1 MRRVWQGSFG
11 VPLIL
16 QDHFFL
22 QNQFFAPEVAV
33 NRTLYHELQATTLSM
48 VTLVL
53 ILFTSN
59 SLTAQQ
65 GIGFESSFGYQSLS
79 GEYGDVLKG
88 GVDAEFSV
96 VWTRTRFRYG
106 LGMDW
111 ASYHME
117 EPNEKESWSNIVAHF
132 GVTFF
137 PLPAARVRPFIQLR
151 AEGRRLR
158 PEGDFLGG
166 GHAPPD
172 EEGENISPIRV
183 FGMAGGAV
191 GGVEIGMTQRSW
203 LRVAGYLGTINTENA
218 ELGEID
224 AGTVD
229 SGSVVGFR
237 VGLFWV
243 P

>member
-1 MRRVWQGSFG
+1 LLHR
-11 VPLIL
+11 
-16 QDHFFL
+16 
-22 QNQFFAPEVAV
+22 
-33 NRTLYHELQATTLSM
+33 TTLW
-48 VTLVL
+48 VAPLVFSVL
-53 ILFTSN
+53 TVG

-65 GIGFESSFGYQSLS
+65 GIGFESSVGYQSLS

-88 GVDAEFSV
+88 GVDAELSV

-106 LGMDW
+106 IGMDW

-137 PLPAARVRPFIQLR
+137 PLPASRLRPFIQLR

-183 FGMAGGAV
+183 FGMAGGLV
-191 GGVEIGMTQRSW
+191 GGVEVGITQRSW

-229 SGSVVGFR
+229 SGGVVGFR
-237 VGLFWV
+237 VGLFFI

>member
-1 MRRVWQGSFG
+1 
-11 VPLIL
+11 
-16 QDHFFL
+16 
-22 QNQFFAPEVAV
+22 V
-33 NRTLYHELQATTLSM
+33 NRRHFRLLHRTTLW
-48 VTLVL
+48 VAPLV
-53 ILFTSN
+53 FTVLTVG

-65 GIGFESSFGYQSLS
+65 GIGFESSVGYQSLS

-88 GVDAEFSV
+88 GVDAELSV

-106 LGMDW
+106 IGMDW

-137 PLPAARVRPFIQLR
+137 PLPASRLRPFIQLR

-183 FGMAGGAV
+183 FGMSGGLV
-191 GGVEIGMTQRSW
+191 GGVEVGITQRSW
-203 LRVAGYLGTINTENA
+203 LRVAGYLGNINTENA

-224 AGTVD
+224 LGTVD
-229 SGSVVGFR
+229 SGRIVGFR
-237 VGLFWV
+237 VGLFFI

>member
-1 MRRVWQGSFG
+1 MSNRK
-11 VPLIL
+11 
-16 QDHFFL
+16 
-22 QNQFFAPEVAV
+22 VAV
-33 NRTLYHELQATTLSM
+33 GRRHFRLLHRTTLW
-48 VTLVL
+48 VAPLV
-53 ILFTSN
+53 FTVLTVG

-65 GIGFESSFGYQSLS
+65 GIGFESSVGYQSLS

-88 GVDAEFSV
+88 GVDAELSV

-106 LGMDW
+106 IGMDW

-137 PLPAARVRPFIQLR
+137 PLPASRLRPFIQLR

-183 FGMAGGAV
+183 FGMAGGLV
-191 GGVEIGMTQRSW
+191 GGVEVGITQRSW

-229 SGSVVGFR
+229 SGGVVGFR
-237 VGLFWV
+237 VGLFFI

>member
-1 MRRVWQGSFG
+1 VSHPQSHRSRSTTLWVA
-11 VPLIL
+11 PLIC
-16 QDHFFL
+16 
-22 QNQFFAPEVAV
+22 
-33 NRTLYHELQATTLSM
+33 
-48 VTLVL
+48 
-53 ILFTSN
+53 ILLAST

-117 EPNEKESWSNIVAHF
+117 EPNEKESWSNIVSFF

-137 PLPAARVRPFIQLR
+137 PWPETRLRPFIQLR

-158 PEGDFLGG
+158 PEGDHLTDE
-166 GHAPPD
+166 PPD
-172 EEGENISPIRV
+172 EGENTSDIRV
-183 FGMAGGAV
+183 FGMAAAAV
-191 GGVEIGMTQRSW
+191 AGVEIGMSRRSW
-203 LRVAGYLGTINTENA
+203 LRVAGYLGDINTENA
-218 ELGEID
+218 ELGDID
-224 AGTVD
+224 LGTVD
-229 SGSVVGFR
+229 SGSVYGFR
-237 VGLFWV
+237 VGLFWI